1 MGYILPTELRI
12 TLLARHRKER
22 DGRVKDRIKAVLLR
36 DDGLTY
42 EEIASVLY
50 LSDEGVR
57 QQVEDYLKREKLLP
71 ENGGS
76 DAKLDKEQ
84 ATKLIAHL
92 EEHAYLWAKEIVA
105 YVEKTFSVTYSVAGM
120 TAWLKAHGFS
130 YHQPAVVPAKAD
142 AAKQKEWIKQYE
154 ALKTRLQQGEQIVFM
169 DAVHPTH
176 EVRVARGWIR
186 KGVRKEIPTNGSGR
200 RLNIV
205 GALNLEAMTLT
216 VQEYDTIDAEA
227 IKAFFDHLQ
236 ASMPTATAINVVL
249 DQARY
254 HTCPEVKAYLAEN
267 PKIRLRHLPTYSPNL
282 NAIERAWKIMHEH
295 TTYSCY
301 YATFKE
307 FTEAIRKFF
316 TTTFPSKA
324 KEWTDRLTDNFRP
337 MGSLLLANS

>member
-1 MGYILPTELRI
+1 MGYILPADLRI

-57 QQVEDYLKREKLLP
+57 QQVEDYLKREKLMP

-76 DAKLDKEQ
+76 APKLDKEQ
-84 ATKLIAHL
+84 TAKLIAHL
-92 EEHAYLWAKEIVA
+92 EDHTYLWAKEIVA
-105 YVEKTFSVTYSVAGM
+105 YVEKTFGITYTVSGM
-120 TAWLKAHGFS
+120 TVWLKAHGFS

-142 AAKQKEWIKQYE
+142 AAKQKEWVKQYE
-154 ALKTRLQQGEQIVFM
+154 ALKTGLGANEQIVFM

-176 EVRVARGWIR
+176 EVRVVRGWIR
-186 KGVRKEIPTNGSGR
+186 KGIHKEIRTNGSGR

-205 GALNLEAMTLT
+205 GALNLETMTLA
-216 VQEYDTIDAEA
+216 VQEYDTIDAKA

-236 ASMPTATAINVVL
+236 ASMPTAAAINVVL

-254 HTCPEVKAYLAEN
+254 HTCPEVKAYLTEN
-267 PKIRLRHLPTYSPNL
+267 PKIRLHHLPTYSPNL

-295 TTYSCY
+295 TTYSRY

-307 FTEAIRKFF
+307 FTEAIRTFF
-316 TTTFPSKA
+316 AITFPAKA
-324 KEWTDRLTDNFRP
+324 KKWTDRLTDNFRL
-337 MGSLLLANS
+337 MGTPLLANS